1 MSISTVLMR
10 LRSPPEMPR
19 TIALPTHVSAH
30 LLTAQSSESPTTN
43 TGIAVGPGAPAPE
56 GEPVKPV
63 NIEVGAQVL
72 NAMYPHA
79 MYRILALS
87 SGIELRH

>member
-30 LLTAQSSESPTTN
+30 LLTAQSSDKPTIN
-43 TGIAVGPGAPAPE
+43 KVIAIGPGSPAHRRPRARRSSLSTSRSAN
-56 GEPVKPV
+56 KS
-63 NIEVGAQVL
+63 VL
-72 NAMYPHA
+72 NAMYA
-79 MYRILALS
+79 
-87 SGIELRH
+87 GIEVNH